1 MRVFEFPKQDSID
14 RIRNIVESSKKEI
27 EWPNVV
33 VTASYK
39 NYQKSVSESSFT
51 ILTNTK
57 GTVKLSTSKRDIK
70 ICEQTFY
77 ISNPFESFRYEIA
90 SENLVNTFNIHIN
103 YGFYSKAQY
112 ALLNSDEKLLDAPYE
127 DDSRYKYVNQL
138 HYRTSSFN
146 KIIQGY
152 PILDE
157 ESFLIEVLKYSLIT
171 DHKEKGRGLSIPAV
185 KQSTRE
191 ELVKRMVEAKDY
203 IYSNYNNPEF
213 SIKNVSRLV
222 SMSHFHFLRVFK
234 SFYAISPH
242 QFLKRIRI
250 ERAKYLLNR
259 TDLPINTIAF
269 LVGFKEST
277 TIYPILKNHLSA
289 TPQDYRMKFSNF
301 QKS

>member
-1 MRVFEFPKQDSID
+1 MRALEFPKQYSID
-14 RIRNIVESSKKEI
+14 RLRNVVESPKIEI

-39 NYQKSVSESSFT
+39 NYQKLVPESSFT
-51 ILTNTK
+51 ILANTN
-57 GTVKLSTSKRDIK
+57 GTIKLSSGKKDIK

-103 YGFYSKAQY
+103 YGFYTKAQY

-127 DDSRYKYVNQL
+127 EDSSYKYMNQL

-146 KIIQGY
+146 KLIQAY

-157 ESFLIEVLKYSLIT
+157 ESFLTNILKHSLIT
-171 DHKEKGRGLSIPAV
+171 DHKEKGRSLRITAV
-185 KQSTRE
+185 KQSTRK

-203 IYSNYNNPEF
+203 IYSNYDNPEF

-234 SFYAISPH
+234 SVYEIPPH
-242 QFLKRIRI
+242 QYLKRIRI
-250 ERAKYLLNR
+250 ERAKYLLNN

-277 TIYPILKNHLSA
+277 TIYPILKNHLSL
-289 TPQDYRMKFSNF
+289 TPVDYRRKFSNF